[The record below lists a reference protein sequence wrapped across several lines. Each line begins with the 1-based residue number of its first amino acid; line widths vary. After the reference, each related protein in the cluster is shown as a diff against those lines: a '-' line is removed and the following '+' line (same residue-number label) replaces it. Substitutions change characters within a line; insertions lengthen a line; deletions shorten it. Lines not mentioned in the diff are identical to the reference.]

1 MNDSRQRLSVSDYV
15 DGVLNCDR
23 ALLAQAITL
32 IESLNDD
39 HRATAD
45 AVLNELLIQK
55 QDSIRI
61 GITGVPGVGKSTF
74 IESFGKQLT
83 SLGHKV
89 AVLAVDPTSSRTGGS
104 ILGDKTRMQEL
115 SRDKNAF
122 IRPSPTSGTLG
133 GVTRVTRETIVLC
146 EAAGFDVILVETV
159 GVGQSEIMVSQMV
172 DFFLAL
178 MLPGAGDELQGI
190 KKGILEIADMIAVN
204 KADGEMKNAANRAV
218 MEYQHALDILN
229 PKSANWKPRSLSC
242 SAFTGDGLAAIWE
255 TICDYK
261 RLLKDAG
268 EWQEKRKSQQ
278 VEWMW
283 AIIRE
288 RILSKIETNEKVQSL
303 VPELELQVA
312 ESKLTPALAAL
323 EILTVVGNE

>member
-83 SLGHKV
+83 SFDHKV

-261 RLLKDAG
+261 KLLKDAG
-268 EWQEKRKSQQ
+268 EWEEKRKSQQ

-303 VPELELQVA
+303 VTQIELQVT

-323 EILTVVGNE
+323 EILTIMGNE

>member
-23 ALLAQAITL
+23 SLLAQAITL
-32 IESLNDD
+32 IESLNED

-45 AVLNELLIQK
+45 AVLNELLIQN

-83 SLGHKV
+83 SLDHKV

-303 VPELELQVA
+303 VPQLELQVA

>member
-45 AVLNELLIQK
+45 AVLNELLIQN

-83 SLGHKV
+83 SLDHKV

-303 VPELELQVA
+303 VPQLELQVA
-312 ESKLTPALAAL
+312 ESKLTPALAAS

>member
-45 AVLNELLIQK
+45 AVLNELLIQN
-55 QDSIRI
+55 QDSTRI

-83 SLGHKV
+83 SLDHKV

-303 VPELELQVA
+303 VPQLELQVA

-323 EILTVVGNE
+323 EILTVIGNE

>member
-83 SLGHKV
+83 SLDHKV

-303 VPELELQVA
+303 VPQLELQVA
-312 ESKLTPALAAL
+312 ESKLTPALAAS

>member
-23 ALLAQAITL
+23 SLLAQAITL
-32 IESLNDD
+32 IESLNED

-45 AVLNELLIQK
+45 AVLNELLIQN

-83 SLGHKV
+83 SLDHKV

-261 RLLKDAG
+261 RLIKDAG

-303 VPELELQVA
+303 VPQLELQVA
-312 ESKLTPALAAL
+312 ESKLTPALAAF
-323 EILTVVGNE
+323 EILTVIGNE

>member
-1 MNDSRQRLSVSDYV
+1 MNDSRQRFSVSDYV

-83 SLGHKV
+83 SLDHKV

-255 TICDYK
+255 SICDYK
-261 RLLKDAG
+261 GLLKDAG

-303 VPELELQVA
+303 VPQLELQVA

-323 EILTVVGNE
+323 EILTIMGNE

>member
-15 DGVLNCDR
+15 DGVLKCDR

-45 AVLNELLIQK
+45 AVLNELLIQN

-83 SLGHKV
+83 SLDHKV

-104 ILGDKTRMQEL
+104 ILCDKTRMQEL

-242 SAFTGDGLAAIWE
+242 SAYTGDGLVAIWE

-303 VPELELQVA
+303 VPQLELQVA

>member
-1 MNDSRQRLSVSDYV
+1 MNDSRQKLSVSDYV

-83 SLGHKV
+83 SLDHKV

-268 EWQEKRKSQQ
+268 EWEEKRKSQQ

-303 VPELELQVA
+303 VPQLELQVA

-323 EILTVVGNE
+323 EILTVIGNE

>member
-32 IESLNDD
+32 IESLNED

-45 AVLNELLIQK
+45 AVLNELLIQN
-55 QDSIRI
+55 QDSTRI

-83 SLGHKV
+83 SLDHKV

-303 VPELELQVA
+303 VPQLELQVA

-323 EILTVVGNE
+323 EILTVIGNE

>member
-83 SLGHKV
+83 SLDHKV

-303 VPELELQVA
+303 VPQLELRVA

>member
-1 MNDSRQRLSVSDYV
+1 MNDSRQKLSVSDYV

-83 SLGHKV
+83 SLDHKV

-242 SAFTGDGLAAIWE
+242 SAYTGDGLVAIWE

-303 VPELELQVA
+303 VPQLALQVA
-312 ESKLTPALAAL
+312 ESQLTPSLAAS

>member
-1 MNDSRQRLSVSDYV
+1 MNDSRQKLSVSDYV

-45 AVLNELLIQK
+45 AVLNELLIQN

-83 SLGHKV
+83 SLDHKV

-303 VPELELQVA
+303 VPQLELQVA

-323 EILTVVGNE
+323 EILTIMGNE